1 MKANELRINN
11 LLLKDN
17 NIEKV
22 AVINCDNTIRIFS
35 KTEKENGLTYGCYPL
50 SFFNPITLTEEWLL
64 KFGYK
69 DAIGIGYK
77 NNIIT
82 ITFTNN
88 QFIEIDL
95 NTKIVSLGGCDS
107 CTEWQ
112 VFEIKNIEFV
122 HQWQNIYFAL
132 TNNELEI
139 L

>member
-1 MKANELRINN
+1 MKSNEFRINN

-22 AVINCDNTIRIFS
+22 AVINCDNTIRIFP

-69 DAIGIGYK
+69 EKDLEDGK
-77 NNIIT
+77 IIT
-82 ITFTNN
+82 VIENN
-88 QFIEIDL
+88 KCIGFIINNL
-95 NTKIVSLGGCDS
+95 SSMVILKH
-107 CTEWQ
+107 
-112 VFEIKNIEFV
+112 V
-122 HQWQNIYFAL
+122 HQLQNLYFAL